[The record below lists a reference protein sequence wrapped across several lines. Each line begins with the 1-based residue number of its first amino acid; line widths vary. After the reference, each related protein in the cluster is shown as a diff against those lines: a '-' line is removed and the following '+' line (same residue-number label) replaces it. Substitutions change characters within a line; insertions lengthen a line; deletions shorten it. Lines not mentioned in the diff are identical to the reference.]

1 MRVKIESFLREV
13 CEKTTKNNEYPVL
26 TSSKSGLFLQSDYF
40 NKQVAS
46 TDNTGYKII
55 KKGQFTYRAMSDT
68 GEFYP
73 NMLECVDV
81 GIVSPAYPVFEI
93 FQTDLI
99 IPEYLKYY
107 FKSNAFQ
114 HAISSFAQGST
125 RTSVKFNKLKTASID
140 LPSKQEQTKIL
151 RLLKKAETLIACRQ
165 QELQKLDDLV
175 KARFVEMFGDPKSN
189 PHEYEKPQLKETCKV
204 ITGNTPSRAIREYYG
219 DCLEWIKTDNIV
231 SGVLNPTAAVEKLS
245 RSGVD
250 VGRTVGAGTIL
261 MACIAGSIASIGRVC
276 VTDRKVAFN
285 QQINAIVPQK
295 YNVLFLYTLLQIS
308 KDYLVEEI
316 NMALKGILSKSK
328 LEEKHFILP
337 PMESQ
342 DEFASFVEQVD
353 KSKFVV
359 QQALDKAQLL
369 FDSLMQQYFG

>member
-1 MRVKIESFLREV
+1 
-13 CEKTTKNNEYPVL
+13 
-26 TSSKSGLFLQSDYF
+26 
-40 NKQVAS
+40 
-46 TDNTGYKII
+46 
-55 KKGQFTYRAMSDT
+55 
-68 GEFYP
+68 
-73 NMLECVDV
+73 
-81 GIVSPAYPVFEI
+81 
-93 FQTDLI
+93 
-99 IPEYLKYY
+99 
-107 FKSNAFQ
+107 
-114 HAISSFAQGST
+114 
-125 RTSVKFNKLKTASID
+125 
-140 LPSKQEQTKIL
+140 
-151 RLLKKAETLIACRQ
+151 
-165 QELQKLDDLV
+165 
-175 KARFVEMFGDPKSN
+175 
-189 PHEYEKPQLKETCKV
+189 
-204 ITGNTPSRAIREYYG
+204 
-219 DCLEWIKTDNIV
+219 
-231 SGVLNPTAAVEKLS
+231 
-245 RSGVD
+245 
-250 VGRTVGAGTIL
+250 

-316 NMALKGILSKSK
+316 NMALKGILSKSR